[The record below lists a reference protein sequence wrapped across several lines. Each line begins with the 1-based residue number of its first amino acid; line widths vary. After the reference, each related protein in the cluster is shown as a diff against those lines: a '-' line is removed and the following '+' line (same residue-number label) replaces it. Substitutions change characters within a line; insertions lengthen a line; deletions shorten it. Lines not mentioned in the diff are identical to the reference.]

1 MPLVP
6 IGILIRPGRG
16 LGAFNVVS
24 LEHAE
29 AVVAGAEAAGLPVVL
44 QISHNCVRFHG
55 GRLRPVARAAAAVAE
70 GSTARV
76 ALHLDHVE
84 DEALLHQAADAGF
97 GSAMFDASG
106 LPYAR
111 NVAATRAAAGWAHA
125 HGLWLEA
132 ELGEI
137 GGKAGGTAV
146 GAAGGA
152 AGGTAGG
159 TPGGT
164 AGGTA
169 GGKSGSTAGGA
180 AGGAA
185 GGTAGGVAGGTAGGT
200 PGAHSPQARTD
211 PAQALDFV
219 TATGVDALAVAVG
232 STHAMTT
239 RTAELDQDLIVR
251 LHAAVPVPLVLHG
264 SSGVP
269 DGELRRAVR
278 HGIAKVNIGTALN
291 VAFTGAVRQRL
302 AADPAVTD
310 PRRYLAPARDA
321 MAAAVARLLGVLAL
335 GDRDLTEHDIA

>member
-6 IGILIRPGRG
+6 IGTLIRPGRG

-132 ELGEI
+132 ELGEV

-146 GAAGGA
+146 GA
-152 AGGTAGG
+152 
-159 TPGGT
+159 
-164 AGGTA
+164 
-169 GGKSGSTAGGA
+169 
-180 AGGAA
+180 
-185 GGTAGGVAGGTAGGT
+185 AGGTAGGT

-251 LHAAVPVPLVLHG
+251 LHAAVPVPLVLPG

-291 VAFTGAVRQRL
+291 LAFTGAVRQRL

>member
-6 IGILIRPGRG
+6 IGTLIRPGRG

-132 ELGEI
+132 ELG
-137 GGKAGGTAV
+137 
-146 GAAGGA
+146 
-152 AGGTAGG
+152 
-159 TPGGT
+159 
-164 AGGTA
+164 TA

-264 SSGVP
+264 
-269 DGELRRAVR
+269 
-278 HGIAKVNIGTALN
+278 IAKVNIGTALN

>member
-6 IGILIRPGRG
+6 IGTLIRPGRG

-132 ELGEI
+132 ELGEV

-152 AGGTAGG
+152 AGGTADPVGLSRDTRGG
-159 TPGGT
+159 LP
-164 AGGTA
+164 
-169 GGKSGSTAGGA
+169 
-180 AGGAA
+180 
-185 GGTAGGVAGGTAGGT
+185 
-200 PGAHSPQARTD
+200 RTD
-211 PAQALDFV
+211 HGYLHDLFLRPVLSPSPLPAAES
-219 TATGVDALAVAVG
+219 GRHVDA
-232 STHAMTT
+232 
-239 RTAELDQDLIVR
+239 
-251 LHAAVPVPLVLHG
+251 
-264 SSGVP
+264 
-269 DGELRRAVR
+269 
-278 HGIAKVNIGTALN
+278 
-291 VAFTGAVRQRL
+291 
-302 AADPAVTD
+302 
-310 PRRYLAPARDA
+310 
-321 MAAAVARLLGVLAL
+321 AAAVAGGASRYCPGRQKGVPE
-335 GDRDLTEHDIA
+335 GEDLKSVV

>member
-132 ELGEI
+132 ELGEV

-146 GAAGGA
+146 GA
-152 AGGTAGG
+152 
-159 TPGGT
+159 
-164 AGGTA
+164 
-169 GGKSGSTAGGA
+169 
-180 AGGAA
+180 
-185 GGTAGGVAGGTAGGT
+185 AGGTAGGT

-211 PAQALDFV
+211 PDQALDFV
-219 TATGVDALAVAVG
+219 TATGVDALAVEVG

>member
-6 IGILIRPGRG
+6 IGTLIRPGRG

-132 ELGEI
+132 ELGEV

-146 GAAGGA
+146 GA
-152 AGGTAGG
+152 
-159 TPGGT
+159 
-164 AGGTA
+164 
-169 GGKSGSTAGGA
+169 
-180 AGGAA
+180 
-185 GGTAGGVAGGTAGGT
+185 AGGT

>member
-6 IGILIRPGRG
+6 IGTLIRPGRG

-132 ELGEI
+132 ELGEV

-146 GAAGGA
+146 GA
-152 AGGTAGG
+152 
-159 TPGGT
+159 
-164 AGGTA
+164 
-169 GGKSGSTAGGA
+169 
-180 AGGAA
+180 
-185 GGTAGGVAGGTAGGT
+185 AGGT

-239 RTAELDQDLIVR
+239 R
-251 LHAAVPVPLVLHG
+251 
-264 SSGVP
+264 
-269 DGELRRAVR
+269 
-278 HGIAKVNIGTALN
+278 
-291 VAFTGAVRQRL
+291 
-302 AADPAVTD
+302 
-310 PRRYLAPARDA
+310 
-321 MAAAVARLLGVLAL
+321 
-335 GDRDLTEHDIA
+335 